1 VGTLIGI
8 AAIVGLVLLIRWMV
22 KGVNP
27 PSQTDIAKASAKGH
41 SKVFLFKKKPF
52 GKKGKACGGATNT
65 QRYFL
70 NLELITIKH
79 SPNKTAKGVII

>member
-1 VGTLIGI
+1 MHVDRDCSY
-8 AAIVGLVLLIRWMV
+8 RWACSAHSVDGEGM
-22 KGVNP
+22 NP

-52 GKKGKACGGATNT
+52 VKKGKVCGGTTNT

>member
-1 VGTLIGI
+1 MGTLIGI
-8 AAIVGLVLLIRWMV
+8 AAIVELVLLIRWMV

-41 SKVFLFKKKPF
+41 SKVFLVKKKPF
-52 GKKGKACGGATNT
+52 EKKGKACGGTTNT

>member
-1 VGTLIGI
+1 MHVDRDCSY
-8 AAIVGLVLLIRWMV
+8 RWV
-22 KGVNP
+22 CSAHSVDGERCESAVSDGHCKRQRERAFKGVFV
-27 PSQTDIAKASAKGH
+27 Q
-41 SKVFLFKKKPF
+41 KKPF
-52 GKKGKACGGATNT
+52 VKKGKACGGTTNT